1 MKKMIIALAIIAS
14 IAGAYNLYA
23 NRQIDYYSQNLV
35 QFSDGI
41 RYDEETNTVYTSGKL
56 GRWKMQ
62 IMEKKAREAGVK
74 EYYLEKG
81 VKGNKVYKCI
91 LVKKVVYCD

>member
-1 MKKMIIALAIIAS
+1 MLAIVAS
-14 IAGAYNLYA
+14 IAGAYNLYI
-23 NRQIDYYSQNLV
+23 NRQIDYYSNNLI

-62 IMEKKAREAGVK
+62 MMERKAKKEGVK